1 MLRPLILAASLALGT
16 MACGRSPVIQ
26 PCAERLDE
34 PAVLTCDPTQICEAP
49 SFSIT
54 NRPANTLIML
64 DRSCSMASLV
74 DGRSKWSRAVR
85 AVTDVVSEPRANLRW
100 GLSVFP
106 DTGPTACMQ
115 GPTAVPVGQGQEGRI
130 ERLLDRALDR
140 DDPYHPQEPCG
151 TNLAG
156 ATQQVRDEEPFAN
169 LLGRHHIIL
178 ISDGRHA
185 GCPGSGEAAI
195 GNIVGL
201 REQDVRTIVV
211 GFGGSE
217 DTEVLQA
224 MGEAGGMPASSEVA
238 YHLAGL
244 DELGNV
250 LEQVAQGLG
259 CRHPLVI
266 DAPLNRV
273 RVTFDG
279 SREVPRNL
287 GLGEGWRHTDEML
300 TFGGESCQQLLRGD
314 VEIIEIALDCD

>member
-1 MLRPLILAASLALGT
+1 MLRSSILAASLTLGT
-16 MACGRSPVIQ
+16 IACGRSPVFQ

-34 PAVLTCDPTQICEAP
+34 TAVLTCDPTQICEAP

-54 NRPANTLIML
+54 NRTANALIML

-74 DGRSKWSRAVR
+74 DGRSKWSRAVH
-85 AVTDVVSEPRANLRW
+85 AVTDVVSEPRANLNW

-106 DTGPTACMQ
+106 DTGPTECMQ
-115 GPTAVPVGQGQEGRI
+115 GPTAVPVGPGQEGRI

-156 ATQQVRDEEPFAN
+156 ATQQVRDEQPFAT
-169 LLGRHHIIL
+169 LLGRHHIVL

-185 GCPGSGEAAI
+185 GCAGSSDDAIDNIAA
-195 GNIVGL
+195 L

-217 DTEVLQA
+217 DTDVLQA
-224 MGEAGGMPASSEVA
+224 MGEAGGVPASPELA

-250 LEQVAQGLG
+250 LEQVAQGMG

-287 GLGEGWRHTDEML
+287 GLGEGWHHAQDVL
-300 TFGGESCQQLLRGD
+300 TFSGESCQQLLRGD